1 MGNIFKT
8 GFCVLVALIVLA
20 GAAFWGLAGLMPAV
34 DIEDSLRPD
43 AASHRGRYRRLA
55 APGRCFPIF

>member
-8 GFCVLVALIVLA
+8 GFCVLAALIVLI

-43 AASHRGRYRRLA
+43 AASQYFDDKG
-55 APGRCFPIF
+55 